1 MVYVLYGLEEY
12 LIDKKIKQIIND
24 NNIDEISIEKYNL
37 FDTKIEQIVE
47 CASISDL
54 FNDKK
59 VIIVDNAYIFTG
71 TTKKNMIEH
80 NLDNLESYLN
90 NINEKTILI
99 FKIISE
105 KLDER
110 KKIVKLLKDV
120 GQVLDFNKENNIQNI
135 VKSFFDGYE
144 ISPKTIL
151 KFINRVGNNLPLL
164 ESESEKLKVYKFDS
178 KKIDE
183 EDIEII
189 NKTIDMDIF
198 NLIDNIVLKKKKE
211 AITSYNEMV
220 KCGEEPIKILI
231 MLASQFRLMLQVKL
245 LNKKGYLEKDM
256 ASTLNI
262 HPYRIKLALQKSRN
276 FTEKELMNFMMN
288 LADLDSKIK
297 QSEIDKK
304 LALELFILKI

>member
-59 VIIVDNAYIFTG
+59 VIIANDAYIFTG
-71 TTKKNMIEH
+71 TTKKSTIEH
-80 NLDNLESYLN
+80 NLDSLESYLN

-135 VKSFFDGYE
+135 VKSFFDGFQ

-151 KFINRVGNNLPLL
+151 KFVNRVGNNLPLL

-276 FTEKELMNFMMN
+276 FTEEELMNFMMN

>member
-1 MVYVLYGLEEY
+1 M
-12 LIDKKIKQIIND
+12 
-24 NNIDEISIEKYNL
+24 
-37 FDTKIEQIVE
+37 
-47 CASISDL
+47 
-54 FNDKK
+54 
-59 VIIVDNAYIFTG
+59 
-71 TTKKNMIEH
+71 
-80 NLDNLESYLN
+80 
-90 NINEKTILI
+90 
-99 FKIISE
+99 
-105 KLDER
+105 
-110 KKIVKLLKDV
+110 
-120 GQVLDFNKENNIQNI
+120 
-135 VKSFFDGYE
+135 
-144 ISPKTIL
+144 
-151 KFINRVGNNLPLL
+151 PLL

-198 NLIDNIVLKKKKE
+198 NLIDNIVLKNKKE
-211 AITSYNEMV
+211 AILSYNEMV

-276 FTEKELMNFMMN
+276 FTEEELMGFMMN

>member
-24 NNIDEISIEKYNL
+24 NNINEISIEKYNL
-37 FDTKIEQIVE
+37 SDTKIEQIIE

-59 VIIVDNAYIFTG
+59 VIIADNSYIFTG
-71 TTKKNMIEH
+71 TTKKNQLEH
-80 NLDNLESYLN
+80 NLDSLENYLN

-99 FKIISE
+99 FKIVSE

-110 KKIVKLLKDV
+110 KKIVKLLKEK
-120 GQVLDFNKENNIQNI
+120 GQILDFNKENNIQNI

-151 KFINRVGNNLPLL
+151 KLINRVGNNLPLL

-198 NLIDNIVLKKKKE
+198 NLIDNIVLKNKKE
-211 AITSYNEMV
+211 AILSYNEMV

-276 FTEKELMNFMMN
+276 FTEEELMGFMMN